1 MDNRTKIMETALE
14 LFSQKGYDAVGIQEI
29 VNCSGVG
36 KPTMYHYFG
45 NKEGLLEAI
54 LKKYS
59 RELYDRLKGA
69 ANYEGDIT
77 LTLTEM
83 AKTYFHFA
91 REQALF
97 YRMQLSMVYAPAE
110 SLTYRLIFPH
120 VGGQYRLLEEL
131 FIAAAE
137 QHGNMKGRH
146 KRYAVSFIGM
156 VNTYITLLY
165 MNQLEL
171 DDKLIFSVVHQFMH
185 GIFS

>member
-1 MDNRTKIMETALE
+1 MDNRTKIQETALE
-14 LFSQKGYDAVGIQEI
+14 LFSARGYDAVGIQEI
-29 VNCSGVG
+29 VKSSGVG

-59 RELYDRLKGA
+59 KEFYERLKRA
-69 ANYEGDIT
+69 VNYEGDIT
-77 LTLTEM
+77 LTLTNL
-83 AKTYFHFA
+83 AKVYFHFA
-91 REQALF
+91 REQKLF

-110 SLTYRLIFPH
+110 SVTYRLIFPH
-120 VGGQYRLLEEL
+120 VGRQYKLLEEL
-131 FIAAAE
+131 FVAAAE

-146 KRYAVSFIGM
+146 KRYAVAFIGM

-171 DDKLIFSVVHQFMH
+171 DDELIYSVVHQFMH